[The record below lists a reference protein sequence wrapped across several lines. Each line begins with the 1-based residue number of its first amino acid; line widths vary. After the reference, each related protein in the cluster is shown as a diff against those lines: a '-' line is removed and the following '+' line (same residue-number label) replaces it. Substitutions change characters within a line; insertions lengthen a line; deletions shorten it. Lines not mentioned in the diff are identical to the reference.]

1 VAELTTLDRAIRLQ
15 RVDLFSDLETEM
27 LALIASIAQEVKLST
42 GDMLVEEGGALDA
55 LYVVLEGRIEMRR
68 GGAGIFT
75 VGEGETIGNWALF
88 ERQPS
93 VVTAAAREPSRLLS
107 IDREEFFDLL
117 ADHSEMSRE
126 LFQALFKRMR
136 SLLSAGLTP
145 TAMAAQTGADVG
157 TIAPG
162 AG

>member
-1 VAELTTLDRAIRLQ
+1 MAELTTLDRAIRLQ

-27 LALIASIAQEVKLST
+27 LALIASIAKEVEL
-42 GDMLVEEGGALDA
+42 EEGGVLVKEEDSLDA
-55 LYVVLEGRIEMRR
+55 LYVVLAGRIEMRR

-93 VVTAAAREPSRLLS
+93 VVTAAAKEKTSLLS

-126 LFQALFKRMR
+126 LFQALFKRVR
-136 SLLSAGLTP
+136 SLLSAGLSP
-145 TAMAAQTGADVG
+145 TTTGEPSSAEITG
-157 TIAPG
+157 LAPRS
-162 AG
+162 

>member
-1 VAELTTLDRAIRLQ
+1 MAELTTLDRAIRLQ
-15 RVDLFSDLETEM
+15 KVDLFSDLETEI
-27 LALIASIAQEVKLST
+27 LALIASIAREVEMDE
-42 GDMLVEEGGALDA
+42 GDVLVEEEDALDA
-55 LYVVLEGRIEMRR
+55 LHVVLSGRIEMRR

-93 VVTAAAREPSRLLS
+93 VVTAAAKEKTSLLS

-126 LFQALFKRMR
+126 LFQALFKRVR
-136 SLLSAGLTP
+136 SLLSPGLSP
-145 TAMAAQTGADVG
+145 AAAREASTADV
-157 TIAPG
+157 AALPPRS
-162 AG
+162 